1 MSLIAIASGEGC
13 NQTFSLLKHIYTGVP
28 GIQTPDIR
36 LLNIPDKLQDIDILI
51 LGAASESSENYTAF
65 LKEGGFLLINSD
77 EKPVKAKIRM
87 KNAIPISY
95 GFDAKSSITSSSISH
110 DNYKTL
116 QICIQRP
123 LPTISGKTVIE
134 QEFSVSIEG
143 SEINNHS
150 ILAAVTAALVNDFP
164 PEAFSDAVYS
174 LPGF

>member
-13 NQTFSLLKHIYTGVP
+13 NQTFNLLKHIYASSL
-28 GIQTPDIR
+28 GIQAPDIK
-36 LLNIPDKLQDIDILI
+36 LLNMDKSPDIDILI
-51 LGAASESSENYTAF
+51 LGAASESSGIYTSF
-65 LKEGGFLLINSD
+65 LKKGGFLLINSD
-77 EKPVKAKIRM
+77 EKPAKAKIRL
-87 KNAIPISY
+87 KDAIPISY